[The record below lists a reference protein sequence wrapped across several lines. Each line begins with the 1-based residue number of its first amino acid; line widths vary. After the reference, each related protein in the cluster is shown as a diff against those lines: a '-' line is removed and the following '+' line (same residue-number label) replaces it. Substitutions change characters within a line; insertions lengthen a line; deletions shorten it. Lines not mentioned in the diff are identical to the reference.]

1 MQKLSTTPLR
11 SNAFA
16 DNLDQ
21 QYSQVA
27 SSPGH
32 HNIAV
37 DLNFDLYLQRSQQDI
52 QVSDS
57 LIPWPPRATTDD
69 HHEFYRYGGGLLMFP
84 NNPTRFGG
92 GKHLDQ
98 MHLRESATVQEKLS
112 ETICPT
118 ADNALHL

>member
-27 SSPGH
+27 SSSGH

-37 DLNFDLYLQRSQQDI
+37 DLDFDLYLQRSQQDI
-52 QVSDS
+52 RVSDFK
-57 LIPWPPRATTDD
+57 IPWPPQAIAED
-69 HHEFYRYGGGLLMFP
+69 HHELYHYGGGPLVFRY
-84 NNPTRFGG
+84 NPARLG

-98 MHLRESATVQEKLS
+98 MHLHESVPVQENLS

-118 ADNALHL
+118 ADTSHS

>member
-11 SNAFA
+11 YNAFT

-27 SSPGH
+27 SSSGH

-37 DLNFDLYLQRSQQDI
+37 DLDFDFYLQRSQQDI
-52 QVSDS
+52 RVSDS
-57 LIPWPPRATTDD
+57 KIPCPPQAIAGD
-69 HHEFYRYGGGLLMFP
+69 HHELYLYGGGPLVFRYDPARL
-84 NNPTRFGG
+84 GG

-98 MHLRESATVQEKLS
+98 MHLHGSVPVQENLS

-118 ADNALHL
+118 ADNTSHS